1 MMLVTRQIRRALD
14 LYFFFEAV
22 VVLDRHRAMCSDA
35 GAIFADDEEPDDA
48 EHKDHRAHER
58 PRPNELHLG
67 TVA

>member
-1 MMLVTRQIRRALD
+1 VRLAVVVIRRAVQGYAFLG
-14 LYFFFEAV
+14 
-22 VVLDRHRAMCSDA
+22 DA

-48 EHKDHRAHER
+48 EHKDHSAHER

>member
-1 MMLVTRQIRRALD
+1 MTLVPRQIRRALD
-14 LYFFFEAV
+14 LDLFIDAV
-22 VVLDRHRAMCSDA
+22 VVLDRHRAVCGDA
-35 GAIFADDEEPDDA
+35 GAIFTDDEEPDDA